1 LRPCLDRLQLRSS
14 RGSPA
19 SSRICH
25 TVCAEIG
32 VPCSAST
39 AAISPTLRPP
49 ARSASTF
56 SRTAAVALRGPF
68 GPGLASV
75 NGASLPVRSRVAI

>member
-1 LRPCLDRLQLRSS
+1 MP
-14 RGSPA
+14 
-19 SSRICH
+19 H

-32 VPCSAST
+32 VPDSASA
-39 AAISPTLRPP
+39 AAISPTLRPS
-49 ARSASTF
+49 ARSASTC
-56 SRTAAVALRGPF
+56 SRTAPVALRGPF